1 MAVCVSSTGAP
12 QSACS
17 SDTRLHAGIRK
28 VKAQNHTT
36 DSRRTQLRS
45 GSHPKHAVCGYRA
58 VARVDRSRPH
68 STEADIVYDALNVL
82 AACVTLGGASQ
93 ASVLLDTQK
102 LRSQFDKHAF
112 ARRAVQECGDV
123 EDPGSTRR
131 VVVLVI
137 VAAALVFINWCVC

>member
-1 MAVCVSSTGAP
+1 M
-12 QSACS
+12 
-17 SDTRLHAGIRK
+17 
-28 VKAQNHTT
+28 
-36 DSRRTQLRS
+36 
-45 GSHPKHAVCGYRA
+45 
-58 VARVDRSRPH
+58 
-68 STEADIVYDALNVL
+68 YDALNVL